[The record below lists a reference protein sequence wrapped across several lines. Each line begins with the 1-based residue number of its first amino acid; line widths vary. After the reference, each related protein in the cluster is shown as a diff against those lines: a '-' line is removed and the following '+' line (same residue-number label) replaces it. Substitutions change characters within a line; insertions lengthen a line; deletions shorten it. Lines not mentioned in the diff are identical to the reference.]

1 MGIEK
6 KLISSL
12 EKEFDLSKDKIE
24 VITFGYRLFAY
35 SVIGYML
42 IVVLSLALETL
53 KPTLIAALTASS
65 FRVFSGGVHA
75 SSQKKCVIIGAII
88 FNLLGLI
95 TTFFSGY
102 ISWVLLKWIA
112 IIVFLVTLI
121 TFILYA
127 PADTPGKPIT
137 TKVKVNKLK
146 KLSIGLLITWSILMY
161 FAFKGAINIDAQYIL
176 ASTLGLAWQGVSLW
190 PITYKWIIF
199 K

>member
-6 KLISSL
+6 KLISIL
-12 EKEFDLSKDKIE
+12 QKELDLSKDKLE

-53 KPTLIAALTASS
+53 KPTLTAALTASG

-95 TTFFSGY
+95 TTVFSGY

-112 IIVFLVTLI
+112 IIVFLITLT

-137 TKVKVNKLK
+137 AKVKVNKLK
-146 KLSIGLLITWSILMY
+146 KLSIGLLITWSILIY